1 MATKITK
8 SKKILL
14 VDFETDEDH
23 YVEEH
28 KSVDFINISVDDDYD
43 SDATNNDEQDNN
55 LNPNDNENGFL
66 DGIKDSL
73 MTRGVS
79 LTSTPVKAGKDD
91 RQPLHTVTRRYSTNQ
106 AQSSSSK
113 TPEANIPIQALN
125 ASIHAEDNATISP
138 MASTPQKDNKEN
150 NEPILFSSCPLCL
163 KYWFLPELQVHASR
177 CDGGEE
183 EEERIG
189 GLDEEF
195 MCGYCNQYLLPLLDI
210 SISEQ
215 EKNNHLLECREKQ
228 NKKRIQE
235 EMLKRKKTLR
245 SEESSSK
252 KNKDNAAIMKINVGV
267 KLFKMDRESVKK
279 HIIKKTPKVNVLKS
293 LTLLDGQWSHQ
304 N

>member
-43 SDATNNDEQDNN
+43 SDATNHEEEDNN
-55 LNPNDNENGFL
+55 LKTVEDSNENGFL

-79 LTSTPVKAGKDD
+79 LTSTPGKAGNNDK
-91 RQPLHTVTRRYSTNQ
+91 QPLHTVTRRYSTNKEDTNSGPSIPRR
-106 AQSSSSK
+106 ALMPSSHG
-113 TPEANIPIQALN
+113 Q
-125 ASIHAEDNATISP
+125 DNATISP

-245 SEESSSK
+245 SEEPSSK